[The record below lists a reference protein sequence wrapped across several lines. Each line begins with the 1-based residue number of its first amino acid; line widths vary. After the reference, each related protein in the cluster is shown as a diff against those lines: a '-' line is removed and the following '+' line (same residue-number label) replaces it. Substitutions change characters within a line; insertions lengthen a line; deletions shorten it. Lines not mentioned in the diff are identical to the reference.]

1 MTEILLV
8 NTNREKGPMPVLPI
22 GLCQLASAVARAG
35 IPCKVVDLCFAKNP
49 LVELGRAIHAERPR
63 LIGVTIR
70 NVDNCDYQQ
79 PVYYLPYI
87 RQVIERIREVT
98 DVPVV
103 IGGTGTSLAPQR
115 VLDAV
120 GADLAVA
127 GPGEEVFVHIYRRL
141 VEGGEAL
148 ADLPRIQHGKRVP
161 LNDSNGP
168 QFARW
173 LDMRPYKKQ
182 AVPISV
188 QSRRGCPFRCVYCE
202 YAHIEGGSAHEL
214 FEVEQVVESIDRA
227 VRTTGIQLVEF
238 IDSTFNAPPSYTM
251 ELCEALSRHR
261 VARAYHASGINPRF
275 GGKEVL
281 TAMKNA
287 GFTAVYCSPD
297 AAAEGTIKGYRKDF
311 TMEQLSALARDTSE
325 LDLAVLWSFII
336 GGPGETPETLRETLR
351 FIREEIDPNQT
362 VMLTPR
368 MRIYPGSALLEL
380 AREEGYPPNELDPRM
395 PGQFYLSDQITM
407 EEVDAT
413 LQEAF
418 STIGNVMSIS
428 AAQLR
433 VTYWLQRINAITGH
447 TKPNWK
453 VYPGFRKWQRRLHIP
468 WS

>member
-35 IPCKVVDLCFAKNP
+35 VPCKVVDLCFAKDP
-49 LVELGRAIHAERPR
+49 FVELGRAIAAERPR

-70 NVDNCDYQQ
+70 NVDNCDHQS

-87 RQVIERIREVT
+87 HDVIRTIRQVT

-103 IGGTGTSLAPQR
+103 IGGTGTSLAPRR

-127 GPGEEVFVHIYRRL
+127 GPGEEVFVDIYRRL
-141 VEGGEAL
+141 IEGGESVG
-148 ADLPRIQHGKRVP
+148 DLPRIQHGKRVP
-161 LNDSNGP
+161 MNDSNGP

-173 LDMRPYKKQ
+173 LDMRPYQKQ

-202 YAHIEGGSAHEL
+202 YAHIEGGTAHEL
-214 FEVEQVVESIDRA
+214 LDVDLVVDSIDRA
-227 VRTTGIQLVEF
+227 VQTTGTQIVEF
-238 IDSTFNAPPSYTM
+238 IDSTFNAPPGYTI
-251 ELCEALSRHR
+251 ELCEALARSG

-275 GGKEVL
+275 GSRDVL
-281 TAMKNA
+281 EAMKKA

-297 AAAEGTIKGYRKDF
+297 AAAEGTIEGYRKDF
-311 TMEQLSALARDTSE
+311 TLEQLSSLARHTSE
-325 LDLAVLWSFII
+325 LDLAVLWSFIV
-336 GGPGETPETLRETLR
+336 GGPGETPETLQETLR
-351 FIREEIDPNQT
+351 FIREEIDPMQT

-395 PGQFYLSDQITM
+395 PGQFYLSSQVSA

-413 LQEAF
+413 LHEAF
-418 STIGNVMSIS
+418 NTIGNVMSIS
-428 AAQLR
+428 AAQLKI
-433 VTYWLQRINAITGH
+433 TYWLQRINAITGH
-447 TKPNWK
+447 SKPNWK
-453 VYPGFRKWQRRLHIP
+453 TYPAFRHWQRRFHIP

>member
-1 MTEILLV
+1 
-8 NTNREKGPMPVLPI
+8 
-22 GLCQLASAVARAG
+22 
-35 IPCKVVDLCFAKNP
+35 
-49 LVELGRAIHAERPR
+49 
-63 LIGVTIR
+63 
-70 NVDNCDYQQ
+70 
-79 PVYYLPYI
+79 
-87 RQVIERIREVT
+87 
-98 DVPVV
+98 
-103 IGGTGTSLAPQR
+103 
-115 VLDAV
+115 
-120 GADLAVA
+120 
-127 GPGEEVFVHIYRRL
+127 
-141 VEGGEAL
+141 
-148 ADLPRIQHGKRVP
+148 
-161 LNDSNGP
+161 
-168 QFARW
+168 
-173 LDMRPYKKQ
+173 
-182 AVPISV
+182 
-188 QSRRGCPFRCVYCE
+188 
-202 YAHIEGGSAHEL
+202 
-214 FEVEQVVESIDRA
+214 
-227 VRTTGIQLVEF
+227 
-238 IDSTFNAPPSYTM
+238 
-251 ELCEALSRHR
+251 
-261 VARAYHASGINPRF
+261 
-275 GGKEVL
+275 
-281 TAMKNA
+281 
-287 GFTAVYCSPD
+287 
-297 AAAEGTIKGYRKDF
+297 
-311 TMEQLSALARDTSE
+311 MEQLSALARDTSE